1 MNYKQ
6 IGKLL
11 LFSLAFSP
19 VVSSAQNNAKIKVEA
34 VVRTPDGEP
43 IAGAIINGNDR
54 ETYAITA
61 EDGSFAV
68 DVTAGSAFV
77 IKACGYK
84 DFTADVNN
92 IQEEIILQ
100 PVNNEEL
107 VNVAFRKVEERDLM
121 GGVSYI
127 NLPEFM
133 KKDYTTYSLDGL
145 QSYIGG
151 YTGNVWGQGALVLID
166 GVPRDASSDIRPS
179 EIEQIT
185 VLKGVGAVALY
196 GSRAAKGV
204 VMITTKRGKAN
215 DRQINVRANT
225 GLYVPKSYPEYLSS
239 WEYMTLY
246 NEARRNDG
254 LSELY
259 DNYTIVESYNGT
271 NPYRYP
277 NIDFYSSDYL
287 KKAYN
292 KSDVTAEFS
301 GGNERARFYTNLGV
315 EHQNTLL
322 NFGEGKNENLLRFN
336 ARGNVDFKFNDFLTA
351 SVDASV
357 IINNS
362 RFANGDFYGSAS
374 TLRPNRFSPFIPI
387 DMFEE
392 GNESLAIMAQNSNNI
407 IDGKYL
413 FGGSQ
418 LDQTNVFADIYA
430 GGTTKNNNRIFQT
443 TASLD
448 FNLNS
453 LLEGLSFR
461 IQYALDYSSS
471 YTETYSS
478 QYAVYEPFWYTND
491 GVQLINGLNKYGEDA
506 KDSTQK
512 VGNSWNRQTQSFSGQ
527 FNYLRTLNDDHNI
540 SAILL
545 ATGHQITESA
555 VYHKTSSANLGLQ
568 LAYNY
573 KHKYYVDFSSA
584 LAHSAK
590 VAPKKR
596 NAFSPTLSLAWRLS
610 EEDFLKDSPV
620 IDDLRI
626 LASAGIVHTDLDFS
640 SFYMYKGY
648 YSQTEGAW
656 YGWKDGT
663 SSVQSTD
670 SKRGDNPDLGFV
682 KRKEIN
688 VGLEASL
695 FNKLIVLNTNFYV
708 NRMEGMPVQPTRTGY
723 PSWLNTG
730 WPNSSFVPY
739 VNYNIDQRMGLEF
752 ALNVNKK
759 VGDFDL
765 SLGLTGNY
773 LKTEA
778 IKRDEL
784 YEDKYRNRVG
794 KPIDGLW
801 GLQSN
806 GFYESEEDIANYGA
820 TSSFGEV
827 KPGDIKYVDQNND
840 GVIDEKDEIYLGNA
854 GWSGAPFAFGINLT
868 AKWKNF
874 TLFARG
880 TGSVGTYGM
889 KDSSYYWVYGDRK
902 YSKVVLNRWTPE
914 TASTATYPRL
924 TTLDGNN
931 NFRSSDFW
939 MYKANRFDLAK
950 IQLTYDFPLQMLKK
964 SFVRELGIY
973 VSGENLLTLS
983 KERKHME
990 MNIGSAPQC
999 RFFNLGVKASF

>member
-1 MNYKQ
+1 MNCKQ
-6 IGKLL
+6 IVKLI
-11 LFSLAFSP
+11 LFSLVFSP
-19 VVSSAQNNAKIKVEA
+19 VLSTAQNNAKIKVEA

-54 ETYAITA
+54 DTYAITSA
-61 EDGSFAV
+61 DGSFVV
-68 DVTAGSAFV
+68 DVAPGAAFIV
-77 IKACGYK
+77 KAAGYK
-84 DFTADVNN
+84 DFMVDVNN
-92 IQEEIILQ
+92 MQGDIILQ
-100 PVNNEEL
+100 PTDNDEL
-107 VNVAFRKVEERDLM
+107 VNVAFNKVEKRDLM
-121 GGVSYI
+121 GGISYI
-127 NLPEFM
+127 NLPEIM

-151 YTGNVWGQGALVLID
+151 YTGNVWGQGAMVLID
-166 GVPRDASSDIRPS
+166 GVPRDASADIRPS
-179 EIEQIT
+179 EIEQIS

-215 DRQINVRANT
+215 DRQINVTANT
-225 GLYVPKSYPEYLSS
+225 GLYVPKGYPEYLSS

-259 DNYTIVESYNGT
+259 DNFTILESYKGE

-277 NIDFYSSDYL
+277 DIDFYSSDYL

-301 GGNERARFYTNLGV
+301 GGNERARFYTNLGI

-336 ARGNVDFKFNDFLTA
+336 ARGNVDFKFNDILSA

-357 IINNS
+357 IVNNS
-362 RFANGDFYGSAS
+362 RFANGDFFGTAS
-374 TLRPNRFSPFIPI
+374 TLRPNRFAPLIPI
-387 DMFEE
+387 SMFEE
-392 GNESLAIMAQNSNNI
+392 GNESLQIIAQNSNNI

-430 GGTTKNNNRIFQT
+430 GGSTKNNNRRFQT
-443 TASLD
+443 TAALD
-448 FNLNS
+448 FNLS
-453 LLEGLSFR
+453 RVLDGLSFR
-461 IQYALDYSSS
+461 AQYAMDYSSS

-478 QYAVYEPFWYTND
+478 QYAVYESFWYTNN
-491 GVQLINGLNKYGEDA
+491 GIPVINALNKYGEDA
-506 KDSTQK
+506 KNATQN
-512 VGNSWNRQTQSFSGQ
+512 VGNSWNQQTQSFTGQ
-527 FNYLRTLNDDHNI
+527 FNYVKSVNDEHNI

-573 KHKYYVDFSSA
+573 KHRYYIDFSGA

-590 VAPKKR
+590 LAPKKR

-610 EEDFLKDSPV
+610 EEDFLKDSPIV
-620 IDDLRI
+620 DDLRI

-640 SFYMYKGY
+640 SYYMYKGY

-663 SSVQSTD
+663 SSIQSTD

-682 KRKEIN
+682 KRKEVN

-695 FNKLIVLNTNFYV
+695 FNKFIVLNTNFYI
-708 NRMEGMPVQPTRTGY
+708 NRMEGMPVQPFTEY
-723 PSWLNTG
+723 PVWFNTG
-730 WPNSSFVPY
+730 WPTSSFVPY
-739 VNYNIDQRMGLEF
+739 VNYNIDQRIGTEF
-752 ALNVNKK
+752 ALNFNKK

-778 IKRDEL
+778 IQRDEL

-806 GFYESEEDIANYGA
+806 GFYESEDDIKNYNA
-820 TSSFGEV
+820 TPSFGEV
-827 KPGDIKYVDQNND
+827 KPGDIKYVDQNHD
-840 GVIDEKDEIYLGNA
+840 GVIDDKDEIYLGNA
-854 GWSGAPFAFGINLT
+854 GWSGAPFAFGINIT
-868 AKWKNF
+868 AKWKGF

-880 TGSVGTYGM
+880 TGNVGTYGM
-889 KDSSYYWVYGDRK
+889 KDSSYYWVYGERK
-902 YSKVVLNRWTPE
+902 YSDVVLNRWTPE
-914 TASTATYPRL
+914 TSATATYPRL
-924 TTLDGNN
+924 TTLDGSN

-939 MYKANRFDLAK
+939 LYKANRFDLSK
-950 IQLTYDFPLQMLKK
+950 VQLTYDFPRQILKK
-964 SFVRELGIY
+964 SFVRELGVY

-990 MNIGSAPQC
+990 MNIGGTPQC
-999 RFFNLGVKASF
+999 RFFNIGVKASF